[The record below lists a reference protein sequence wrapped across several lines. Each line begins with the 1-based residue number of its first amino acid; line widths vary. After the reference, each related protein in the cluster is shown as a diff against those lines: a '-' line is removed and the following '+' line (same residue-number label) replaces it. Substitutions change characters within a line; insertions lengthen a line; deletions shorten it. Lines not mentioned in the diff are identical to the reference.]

1 MVGRNRTCEVAL
13 ALWSITDINRSEKR
27 DQISEPLRGILA
39 SGTGTTIQLSFSCLF
54 KCSPPKQP
62 TKCYTFFSF
71 LVLGVTALPF
81 VPGHIFIGAHLY
93 LQVSM
98 FWADPGRS

>member
-27 DQISEPLRGILA
+27 DQISEPQCGILA
-39 SGTGTTIQLSFSCLF
+39 SGTGTTIQLFSCLF

-71 LVLGVTALPF
+71 FGIGGDSLTFCARPHLHRCPFILAGFHVLG
-81 VPGHIFIGAHLY
+81 
-93 LQVSM
+93 
-98 FWADPGRS
+98 